1 MKQPPNEMTSV
12 VLALGLSCLL
22 TSSGWAQTGA
32 AKPDLVS
39 ADWSVKSP
47 HSLASNP
54 PSADVVWAFVNYL
67 HDVGHLCDFRFAD
80 LRHSGNLSLVVV
92 IDTGATGGCA
102 GTQIF
107 DKTASGFEHYYIPA
121 ESGDSLRDNIQD
133 INHDGK
139 YELILWGEL
148 APTETQSLS
157 CKAEWPMIFAW
168 TGTAYADVSSQYRG
182 YYEGYLKSL
191 DKHPAASSSIEEP
204 PAPGIGQSSTPQPAA
219 LPAPESGT
227 VESDASNGHGF
238 ERFVPAPSQAAA
250 PDSTPGSEDYEC
262 KRIEVAKTQAF
273 LGIHS
278 GATMSDAIKD
288 SESEDADKR
297 MVAAAIFSYIGTQ
310 EARQDLKELTV
321 DSDQEVAKV
330 AKARLSGEQ
339 DPGDYQFDEEPI
351 SSRLLQKR

>member
-1 MKQPPNEMTSV
+1 MNKMISV
-12 VLALGLSCLL
+12 VLAFSLSCLL
-22 TSSGWAQTGA
+22 SSSGWAHTNA
-32 AKPDLVS
+32 AKLDLVS

-47 HSLASNP
+47 HSLASSP
-54 PSADVVWAFVNYL
+54 PTADAVWALVNYH
-67 HDVGHLCDFRFAD
+67 HDIGHVCDFRFAD

-92 IDTGATGGCA
+92 IDAGATAGCT

-121 ESGDSLRDNIQD
+121 ESADSLRDNIQD

-191 DKHPAASSSIEEP
+191 DKHLAASSSIEEP
-204 PAPGIGQSSTPQPAA
+204 QAPGIGQSSTPQPAVI
-219 LPAPESGT
+219 PAPMSGT
-227 VESDASNGHGF
+227 VESDTSNGHGV
-238 ERFVPAPSQAAA
+238 ERFVPATSQAAA
-250 PDSTPGSEDYEC
+250 PASTPGSEDYDC

-278 GATMSDAIKD
+278 DATMSDAIKD
-288 SESEDADKR
+288 SESEDPDKR
-297 MVAAAIFSYIGTQ
+297 MVAATIFSFIGTQ
-310 EARQDLKELTV
+310 EAKQDLKELAA

>member
-1 MKQPPNEMTSV
+1 MIQLLNKMTSV
-12 VLALGLSCLL
+12 VLAFGLSCLL
-22 TSSGWAQTGA
+22 FSSGYAQTGT
-32 AKPDLVS
+32 AKLDLVS
-39 ADWSVKSP
+39 ADWSVKNP
-47 HSLASNP
+47 HSLVSNP
-54 PSADVVWAFVNYL
+54 PAADIVWAFVNYL

-92 IDTGATGGCA
+92 IDTGATAGCA

-133 INHDGK
+133 INHDGR

-191 DKHPAASSSIEEP
+191 ENHLAASSSPEEP
-204 PAPGIGQSSTPQPAA
+204 QAPAIGQSSTPQPAV
-219 LPAPESGT
+219 PAPVSGT
-227 VESDASNGHGF
+227 VESEASNGHGF
-238 ERFVPAPSQAAA
+238 ERFVPATPQAAA
-250 PDSTPGSEDYEC
+250 PASTASSEDYDC

-278 GATMSDAIKD
+278 DATMRDAIKD
-288 SESEDADKR
+288 SESEDPGKR
-297 MVAAAIFSYIGTQ
+297 MLAAAIFSYIGTQ
-310 EARQDLKELTV
+310 EARQDLKELAT